1 MRRKYEIDEKGE
13 VYGKSI
19 LKPKTKSI
27 RAPMDNREESTKNT
41 QSALPVNELEYIT
54 IADMPTQVILN

>member
-13 VYGKSI
+13 VYGKHI

-27 RAPMDNREESTKNT
+27 RAPMENREESTKNL
-41 QSALPVNELEYIT
+41 QNVLPANELEYIT
-54 IADMPTQVILN
+54 IDDIPTQVI